1 MPHLHHGA
9 LGSFGSVFLTVTIVF
24 TALVYLR
31 GWLHLRSKI
40 VNGISAWCVCSF
52 LVGLFLIWA
61 AVASPIAG
69 LDHELL
75 TVHMLQHL
83 LLMTLAPPLIWLAD
97 PVRSVMYALPQR
109 SVRTLIQVLQRPSLQ
124 ILGTVFARPESC
136 WIAASVP

>member
-61 AVASPIAG
+61 AVASPIA
-69 LDHELL
+69 
-75 TVHMLQHL
+75 
-83 LLMTLAPPLIWLAD
+83 APSSA
-97 PVRSVMYALPQR
+97 PVGA
-109 SVRTLIQVLQRPSLQ
+109 
-124 ILGTVFARPESC
+124 ARPMCPE
-136 WIAASVP
+136 ASAR